1 MRKIIALPAILLAG
15 ALATAGAFAQGN
27 APQGNMPGMQHM
39 QQMPGMQHM
48 PMMQGQGGMMMD
60 CPCPMM
66 QRMASLDY
74 RVRQLEERAG
84 IPAPAQPNAPVTP
97 R

>member
-1 MRKIIALPAILLAG
+1 MHKIIALPAILLAG
-15 ALATAGAFAQGN
+15 ALATAGAFAQDS
-27 APQGNMPGMQHM
+27 APQGS
-39 QQMPGMQHM
+39 MPGMQHM

>member
-15 ALATAGAFAQGN
+15 ALATAGAFAQGS
-27 APQGNMPGMQHM
+27 APQGN
-39 QQMPGMQHM
+39 MPGMQHM

>member
-1 MRKIIALPAILLAG
+1 MRKIIALPAIMLAG
-15 ALATAGAFAQGN
+15 VLATAGAFAQSN
-27 APQGNMPGMQHM
+27 APQGGMSGM

-66 QRMASLDY
+66 QRMASLDQ
-74 RVRQLEERAG
+74 RVRQLEDRAG
-84 IPAPAQPNAPVTP
+84 ISTPTQPNVPATP

>member
-1 MRKIIALPAILLAG
+1 MRKIIALPTIMLAG
-15 ALATAGAFAQGN
+15 ALATAGAFAQSS
-27 APQGNMPGMQHM
+27 APQGS
-39 QQMPGMQHM
+39 MPGMQHM

-66 QRMASLDY
+66 QRMASLDQ
-74 RVRQLEERAG
+74 RVRQLEDRAG
-84 IPAPAQPNAPVTP
+84 IAAPAQPNAPATP